1 MSSELDP
8 AVIAA
13 AQAGDG
19 QARDQLVTTSMP
31 LVYNIVGR
39 ALHGHADVDDVAQET
54 MLRALGSLGDLRDP
68 GSFRSWLV
76 AITMN
81 QIRAHWRQDQAAP
94 VAGGLDDA
102 YDVPDPRADFVGLT
116 IVRLGLSGQRRE
128 VAEATRWLDEGDRAL
143 LSLWWLEAAGELTRA
158 EVAAAMELTP
168 QHTAVRVQ
176 RMKSQLE
183 ASRVVVRALSATPR
197 CVLLDTVTEQ
207 WDGVPSAL
215 WRKRIA
221 RHARECTVCSSFS
234 SGLVPADRLL
244 VGLALVPL
252 AAALAPD
259 TMETP
264 VLAAA
269 ASQESASAVSAAAGG
284 AVPSPVTGPA
294 TGGGRAQLR
303 DALRESRRVRRRRA
317 VTAAAVAAAAL
328 ATVGGALPLITG
340 GPDDEPG
347 TSRAATEPE
356 SAPLAT
362 PSATTPTPSPS
373 PSKASHSPSP
383 TPSPSVSSSKEPHT
397 PRKKRGPSEPAAPA
411 PRPSSAA
418 PAPVPAAGS
427 GSGGSVFAQQV
438 TALVNSERAKQGC
451 SPVRANDQLVTA
463 ARRHSQDMD
472 ARNYFDH
479 TSPDGTDPGD
489 RIMAA
494 GYRWSTYGE
503 NIARGQRSADEV
515 MKSWMNSPGHRA
527 NILNCDFKE
536 IGIGTHDTSGGPT
549 WTQVFGARS

>member
-19 QARDQLVTTSMP
+19 QARDQLVTASMP

-81 QIRAHWRQDQAAP
+81 QIRAHWRQDQAVP

-158 EVAAAMELTP
+158 EVAVAMELTP

-183 ASRVVVRALSATPR
+183 ASRVVVRALSAEPR

-269 ASQESASAVSAAAGG
+269 ASQQSVSAMSAAVGG
-284 AVPSPVTGPA
+284 AAPAPATGPA

-328 ATVGGALPLITG
+328 ATVGGALPLFTG

-347 TSRAATEPE
+347 TPRAATEPG

-362 PSATTPTPSPS
+362 PSATPPTPSPS
-373 PSKASHSPSP
+373 RTSSSPSP
-383 TPSPSVSSSKEPHT
+383 TPSPSASSSKEPHT
-397 PRKKRGPSEPAAPA
+397 PRKKRAPSEPAAPA

-418 PAPVPAAGS
+418 PAPAPASGS
-427 GSGGSVFAQQV
+427 GSGGSAFAQQV
-438 TALVNSERAKQGC
+438 TTLVNAERAKQGC
-451 SPVRANDQLVTA
+451 SPVHANNQLVTA

-489 RIMAA
+489 RITAA

-503 NIARGQRSADEV
+503 NIARGQRSADNV

-549 WTQVFGARS
+549 WTQVFGARG

>member
-19 QARDQLVTTSMP
+19 QARDRLVTESMP

-54 MLRALGSLGDLRDP
+54 MLRALAGLGELRDP

-94 VAGGLDDA
+94 VDGGLDTA
-102 YDVPDPRADFVGLT
+102 YDVADPRADFVGLT

-128 VAEATRWLDEGDRAL
+128 VAEATRWLDEADRAL

-158 EVAAAMELTP
+158 EVATAMELSP

-176 RMKSQLE
+176 RMKTQLE
-183 ASRVVVRALSATPR
+183 ASRVVVRALSANPR
-197 CVLLDTVTEQ
+197 CVLLETVVEQ

-234 SGLVPADRLL
+234 SGLVPADKLL

-252 AAALAPD
+252 AATLAPD
-259 TMETP
+259 TLESP
-264 VLAAA
+264 VLAGATTQQPA
-269 ASQESASAVSAAAGG
+269 MTPAPGGSAAPSVGG
-284 AVPSPVTGPA
+284 PTAA
-294 TGGGRAQLR
+294 GGRAQLR

-328 ATVGGALPLITG
+328 ATVGGVLPLITS
-340 GPDDEPG
+340 GPDEEPG
-347 TSRAATEPE
+347 ATRAATEPE
-356 SAPLAT
+356 SAPLAGQPPRS
-362 PSATTPTPSPS
+362 PSASPSPSGKSHSPTPTPS
-373 PSKASHSPSP
+373 ASASR
-383 TPSPSVSSSKEPHT
+383 SKEPHT
-397 PRKKRGPSEPAAPA
+397 PRKKRTPTESATPA

-418 PAPVPAAGS
+418 PAPAAGS
-427 GSGGSVFAQQV
+427 ASGQSPFAQQV
-438 TALVNSERAKQGC
+438 TALVNTERAKQGC
-451 SPVRANDQLVTA
+451 APVRGNSQLDTA
-463 ARRHSQDMD
+463 AGRHSQDMD

-489 RIMAA
+489 RIKAA
-494 GYRWSTYGE
+494 GYQWSTYGE
-503 NIARGQRSADEV
+503 NIARGQRSAAEV
-515 MKSWMNSPGHRA
+515 MNSWMNSPGHRA
-527 NILNCDFKE
+527 NILNCAFKE
-536 IGIGTHDTSGGPT
+536 IGIGTHEGSGGPT
-549 WTQVFGARS
+549 WTQVFGARGQ

>member
-19 QARDQLVTTSMP
+19 QARDQLVTASMP

-94 VAGGLDDA
+94 VDGGLDAA

-176 RMKSQLE
+176 RMKTQLE

-207 WDGVPSAL
+207 WDGEPSAL

-244 VGLALVPL
+244 VGLALVPP

-259 TMETP
+259 AMRTP
-264 VLAAA
+264 ALAATTTQQPA
-269 ASQESASAVSAAAGG
+269 GHTAVGG
-284 AVPSPVTGPA
+284 ATAPPAAGPA

-303 DALRESRRVRRRRA
+303 DALRENRRVRRRRA

-328 ATVGGALPLITG
+328 ATVGGALPLITS
-340 GPDDEPG
+340 GPDDDPG
-347 TSRAATEPE
+347 ASRAATEPE
-356 SAPLAT
+356 SAPLAR
-362 PSATTPTPSPS
+362 PSAAPPTPSPS
-373 PSKASHSPSP
+373 RTTRSASP
-383 TPSPSVSSSKEPHT
+383 TPPSPPPSKEPHT
-397 PRKKRGPSEPAAPA
+397 PRKKRAPSEPAAPA
-411 PRPSSAA
+411 PRPTSAA
-418 PAPVPAAGS
+418 PAPAAGS
-427 GSGGSVFAQQV
+427 GSGGSGLARQV
-438 TALVNSERAKQGC
+438 TALVNTERAKQGC
-451 SPVRANDQLVTA
+451 SPVSANDQLVTA

-479 TSPDGTDPGD
+479 TSPDGTDPGA
-489 RIMAA
+489 RIAAA

-503 NIARGQRSADEV
+503 NIARGQRSATEV

-536 IGIGTHDTSGGPT
+536 MGIGTHETSGGPT
-549 WTQVFGARS
+549 WTQVFGARN

>member
-328 ATVGGALPLITG
+328 ATVGGALPLITS

-362 PSATTPTPSPS
+362 PSATTPTPSPA

-397 PRKKRGPSEPAAPA
+397 PRKKRAPSEPAAPA

-418 PAPVPAAGS
+418 PVPAAGS
-427 GSGGSVFAQQV
+427 GSGGSAFAQQV

-489 RIMAA
+489 RITAA

>member
-328 ATVGGALPLITG
+328 ATVGGALPLIAG

-362 PSATTPTPSPS
+362 PSATTPTLSPA

-397 PRKKRGPSEPAAPA
+397 PRKKRAPSEPAAPA

-427 GSGGSVFAQQV
+427 GSGGSAFAQQV

-489 RIMAA
+489 RITAA

>member
-19 QARDQLVTTSMP
+19 QARDRLVTESMP

-54 MLRALGSLGDLRDP
+54 MLRALASLGELRDP

-81 QIRAHWRQDQAAP
+81 QIRTHWRQDQAAP
-94 VAGGLDDA
+94 VDGGLDAA
-102 YDVPDPRADFVGLT
+102 YDVADPRADFVGLT

-143 LSLWWLEAAGELTRA
+143 LSLWWLEAAGELSRA

-176 RMKSQLE
+176 RMKTQLE
-183 ASRVVVRALSATPR
+183 ASRVVVRALSANPR
-197 CVLLDTVTEQ
+197 CVLLETVVEQ

-221 RHARECTVCSSFS
+221 RHARECTMCSAFS

-252 AAALAPD
+252 TAALAPD
-259 TMETP
+259 TLETP
-264 VLAAA
+264 VLAATTQQPVT
-269 ASQESASAVSAAAGG
+269 STAAGG
-284 AVPSPVTGPA
+284 TAAPSAGGSSA
-294 TGGGRAQLR
+294 AGGRAQLR

-328 ATVGGALPLITG
+328 ATVGGALPLIIS
-340 GPDDEPG
+340 GPDKDPG
-347 TSRAATEPE
+347 GSSAATEPE
-356 SAPLAT
+356 SAPLAAHPAKT
-362 PSATTPTPSPS
+362 PAASPSPSGKSHSPTPTPSASAS
-373 PSKASHSPSP
+373 P
-383 TPSPSVSSSKEPHT
+383 SKEPHT
-397 PRKKRGPSEPAAPA
+397 PRKKRAPSEPATPA

-418 PAPVPAAGS
+418 PAPAAGS
-427 GSGGSVFAQQV
+427 AGGPSPFAQQV
-438 TALVNSERAKQGC
+438 TALVNTERAKQGC
-451 SPVRANDQLVTA
+451 APVQNNGQLDTA

-472 ARNYFDH
+472 ARHYFDH

-489 RIMAA
+489 RIQAA

-503 NIARGQRSADEV
+503 NIARGQRSAAEV

-527 NILNCDFKE
+527 NILNCDFRE
-536 IGIGTHDTSGGPT
+536 IGIGTHETSGGPT
-549 WTQVFGARS
+549 WTQVFGARG

>member
-19 QARDQLVTTSMP
+19 QARDQLVTASMP

-183 ASRVVVRALSATPR
+183 ASRVVVRALSSTPR

-221 RHARECTVCSSFS
+221 RHARECTVCSSLS

-269 ASQESASAVSAAAGG
+269 ASQQSASVVSAAAGG
-284 AVPSPVTGPA
+284 AVPVTGPA
-294 TGGGRAQLR
+294 AGGGRAQLR

-328 ATVGGALPLITG
+328 ATVGGALPLFIG

-362 PSATTPTPSPS
+362 PSAAPPTPS

-383 TPSPSVSSSKEPHT
+383 TPSPSASASKEPHT
-397 PRKKRGPSEPAAPA
+397 PRKKRAPSEPAAPA

-427 GSGGSVFAQQV
+427 GSGGSAFAQQV

-489 RIMAA
+489 RITAA

>member
-19 QARDQLVTTSMP
+19 QARDQLVAASMP

-68 GSFRSWLV
+68 GSYRSWLV

-94 VAGGLDDA
+94 VNGGLDDA

-197 CVLLDTVTEQ
+197 CVLLDTVVEQ

-259 TMETP
+259 TMENP

-269 ASQESASAVSAAAGG
+269 TTQQPAVPAMAGG
-284 AVPSPVTGPA
+284 TASSPA
-294 TGGGRAQLR
+294 AGGRAQLR

-328 ATVGGALPLITG
+328 ATVGGALPLIIS

-347 TSRAATEPE
+347 TARAATEPQ

-362 PSATTPTPSPS
+362 PPATKPAPS
-373 PSKASHSPSP
+373 PSKTAAHSPSP
-383 TPSPSVSSSKEPHT
+383 TPSSPSPSKEPHT
-397 PRKKRGPSEPAAPA
+397 PRKKHTPSEPATPA

-418 PAPVPAAGS
+418 PVPASGAAGS
-427 GSGGSVFAQQV
+427 GSGFAQQV
-438 TALVNSERAKQGC
+438 TSLVNAERAKQGC
-451 SPVRANDQLVTA
+451 APVRANEQLATA
-463 ARRHSQDMD
+463 ARRHSQDMN

-479 TSPDGTDPGD
+479 TSPDGKDPGD
-489 RIMAA
+489 RITAA

>member
-19 QARDQLVTTSMP
+19 QARDQLVTASMP

-81 QIRAHWRQDQAAP
+81 QIRAHWRQGQAAP
-94 VAGGLDDA
+94 VNGGLDDA

-128 VAEATRWLDEGDRAL
+128 VAEATRWLDDADHAL

-158 EVAAAMELTP
+158 EVATAMELTP

-176 RMKSQLE
+176 RMKTQLE
-183 ASRVVVRALSATPR
+183 ASRVVVRALSAKPR

-207 WDGVPSAL
+207 WDGAPSAL

-259 TMETP
+259 TMENP
-264 VLAAA
+264 ALAAA
-269 ASQESASAVSAAAGG
+269 ADRQPAMPAAPGGTASPPAGG
-284 AVPSPVTGPA
+284 PA
-294 TGGGRAQLR
+294 AGGGRAQLR

-328 ATVGGALPLITG
+328 ATVGGALPLITA
-340 GPDDEPG
+340 GPDEEPG

-362 PSATTPTPSPS
+362 PPATTLAPSPS
-373 PSKASHSPSP
+373 ASKASRSPSP
-383 TPSPSVSSSKEPHT
+383 TPTSASPSKEPHI
-397 PRKKRGPSEPAAPA
+397 PRKKRIPTEPATPAPRSSPAAPD
-411 PRPSSAA
+411 
-418 PAPVPAAGS
+418 PAPAAGS
-427 GSGGSVFAQQV
+427 GGGGSAFAQQV

-451 SPVRANDQLVTA
+451 SPVRGNDQLVTA

-489 RIMAA
+489 RIKAA
-494 GYRWSTYGE
+494 GYQWSTYGE
-503 NIARGQRSADEV
+503 NIARGQRSAAEV

-549 WTQVFGARS
+549 WTQVFGARL